1 MKRMELVPINKGYMM
16 AKKAALIHAAFME
29 AMPPDPKRCR
39 TERSG
44 TRRGRCI
51 CAGRELP
58 DSYGS
63 GSFFAFGSGAN
74 RREISHAYSGKE
86 LLA

>member
-39 TERSG
+39 TERSD

-51 CAGRELP
+51 CAGR
-58 DSYGS
+58 
-63 GSFFAFGSGAN
+63 AA
-74 RREISHAYSGKE
+74 
-86 LLA
+86 